1 MMAYIGLDI
10 GGTKILGVLYDE
22 NGKELR
28 RAKKKTK
35 AAEGAEVALEQVY
48 KVIDKLLEEEEVTL
62 LGIGAGAPGLIKDE
76 GTVIFAPNIPFVDF
90 DLKGKIESKY
100 NCDFVLGNDVNV
112 GMFGEWKHTG
122 LEAAKSVLGLFV
134 GTGIGG
140 AIIINGELYLGQG
153 SAAEMGHMIVNN
165 DGAICGC
172 GSKGCLEAYASKT
185 AMQKFI
191 VAQLKKGRQS
201 VLEEAISVGGVI
213 KSSDLEEAYKDEDPL
228 ALEVINQAVH
238 YLGVATASYVN
249 IFHPAMFIFSGGILE
264 SFGQPMLDKI
274 IQEAKLH
281 AMPGLVDDVDFRL
294 SELGD
299 DAGVYGGYALIRSKM
314 SPHHFN

>member
-1 MMAYIGLDI
+1 MKAYIGLDI

-22 NGKELR
+22 LGTELK

-35 AAEGAEVALEQVY
+35 AAEGAEVALEQIY
-48 KVIDKLLEEEEVTL
+48 KVIDRLLEDGEVEV

-76 GTVIFAPNIPFVDF
+76 GTVIFSPNIPFVDF
-90 DLKGKIESKY
+90 DLKEKIESRY
-100 NCDFVLGNDVNV
+100 NCAFVLGNDVNV

-122 LEAAKSVLGLFV
+122 LNDANSVLGLFI

-153 SAAEMGHMIVNN
+153 SAGEMGHMIVTN

-185 AMQKFI
+185 AIQKFI
-191 VAQLKKGRQS
+191 QAQLKKGRS
-201 VLEEAISVGGVI
+201 TVLDEAIALGGVI
-213 KSSDLEEAYKDEDPL
+213 KSSALEDAYKDNDPL
-228 ALEVINQAVH
+228 ALEVIDQAVH
-238 YLGVATASYVN
+238 YLGVATANYVN
-249 IFHPAMFIFSGGILE
+249 IFHPEMFIFGGGILE
-264 SFGQPMLDKI
+264 SFGQPMLDEI
-274 IQEAKLH
+274 IKEAKCH
-281 AMPGLVDDVDFRL
+281 AMPGLVDDVNFRL

-299 DAGVYGGYALIRSKM
+299 DAGVYGGYALIRSKG
-314 SPHHFN
+314 HK